1 MRVPTAPE
9 ALLVGATALHAGFQ
23 LTVTALVYPRL
34 ADTAPA
40 AWSREHA
47 RHSRTIA
54 PLVAVVY
61 AAVLAACG
69 WALADP
75 GPAVV
80 AAAAASAVALGTT
93 ALLAAPLH
101 GRLARTGPDPRL
113 VRRLL
118 AADRA
123 RAVAA
128 VAAVPA
134 ALVAAVG

>member
-1 MRVPTAPE
+1 MPTAPE

-34 ADTAPA
+34 AGTAPA
-40 AWSREHA
+40 AWSREHS
-47 RHSRTIA
+47 RHSRTIT

-61 AAVLAACG
+61 AAVL
-69 WALADP
+69 
-75 GPAVV
+75 
-80 AAAAASAVALGTT
+80 
-93 ALLAAPLH
+93 H
-101 GRLARTGPDPRL
+101 GRLARSAGPDPRL
-113 VRRLL
+113 LRRLL

-128 VAAVPA
+128 VAALPA

>member
-1 MRVPTAPE
+1 MPTTPE
-9 ALLVGATALHAGFQ
+9 ALLLGATALHAGFQ
-23 LTVTALVYPRL
+23 LTVTTLVYPRL
-34 ADTAPA
+34 ADTPA
-40 AWSREHA
+40 ADWRRVHE
-47 RHSRTIA
+47 RHGRTIT

-80 AAAAASAVALGTT
+80 AAASACGLALGTT
-93 ALLAAPLH
+93 AARAAPLH
-101 GRLARTGPDPRL
+101 GRLADRPDPRL
-113 VRRLL
+113 LARLL
-118 AADRA
+118 AVDRV

-134 ALVAAVG
+134 ALAAAVG